1 MIVRPLRRKDL
12 PAVSRLAAQLI
23 RQHHNLDGER
33 FFEVEDPEEGYRWFF
48 SKEMERE
55 KAIILVAEEGGRKAD
70 GRAGDEAGGGKI
82 VGYVYATLEAR
93 NWNDLLDACGKI
105 NDILVDPTARRAGAG
120 RALMTAMLSE
130 LRGRGVPRVVLMT
143 AWRNPDAHLFFES
156 LGFRRTML
164 EMTREMEPVEAEGA
178 AGRATGARARK
189 AEKGRQR
196 SR

>member
-105 NDILVDPTARRAGAG
+105 NDILVAFGQRLCRPISPHCSRCPIVAYCPR
-120 RALMTAMLSE
+120 
-130 LRGRGVPRVVLMT
+130 RGVT
-143 AWRNPDAHLFFES
+143 S
-156 LGFRRTML
+156 
-164 EMTREMEPVEAEGA
+164 TR
-178 AGRATGARARK
+178 
-189 AEKGRQR
+189 
-196 SR
+196 